1 MEQQIK
7 DVFQLIAFVLS
18 VLAGVIIVIAAV
30 DSLIRYVIKF
40 GDYLKDPVS
49 TDTIRLRLG
58 RSLSFALEFLVGA
71 DILRTIIAPSLTEI
85 AVLGATVAIRVV
97 LNFFLERE
105 ADHLQAAPA
114 AGDRA
119 RQRI

>member
-7 DVFQLIAFVLS
+7 DIFQIIAFALNVF
-18 VLAGVIIVIAAV
+18 AGLVIVISAV
-30 DSLIRYVIKF
+30 DSVIRYVASF
-40 GDYLKDPVS
+40 GSYLKDPVS
-49 TDTIRLRLG
+49 TDAIRLRLG

-71 DILRTIIAPSLTEI
+71 DILRTIIAPSMMEI

-105 ADHLQAAPA
+105 ADHLLS
-114 AGDRA
+114 A
-119 RQRI
+119 RKNISP

>member
-1 MEQQIK
+1 MQTQIK
-7 DVFQLIAFVLS
+7 DVFQLIAFALNVF
-18 VLAGVIIVIAAV
+18 AGLVIVIAAV
-30 DSLIRYVIKF
+30 DGAVRYIAGF
-40 GDYLKDPVS
+40 GSHIKDPAS

-71 DILRTIIAPSLTEI
+71 DILRTIIAPSMTEI

-105 ADHLQAAPA
+105 ANHLLSITRVAAEA
-114 AGDRA
+114 KAD
-119 RQRI
+119 

>member
-7 DVFQLIAFVLS
+7 DVFQIISFVLS
-18 VLAGVIIVIAAV
+18 VFAGLIIVISAI
-30 DSLIRYVIKF
+30 DSAIRYIASF
-40 GDYLKDPVS
+40 GSYLKDPVS
-49 TDTIRLRLG
+49 TDPIRLRLG

-71 DILRTIIAPSLTEI
+71 DILRTIIAPSITEI

-105 ADHLQAAPA
+105 ADHLLS
-114 AGDRA
+114 A
-119 RQRI
+119 RKTPSS